1 MSVSEKRA
9 HLHERETGC
18 SFAKFLKPPESDR
31 VLSICSPPRAQLRV
45 SVDAIRREGRGR
57 GFGPRTYRLVH
68 PRYRAL
74 DGVVQEQRRSRDDA
88 LDRGPLLGGET
99 QRPVD
104 RSAMGCGGG
113 KEEKARR
120 RSERGGWT
128 IARRWDRWR
137 ERERAEPRAR
147 RRSRRVHLEPR
158 DAARVSRWRV
168 RRARASRRVAMAV
181 RLSSALVASGVRCR
195 RLRVARD
202 APGRE
207 NHPEQ
212 RVVVVHARGHRR
224 SASRAPFDGVEELDS
239 LRASRHPDRSV
250 ASRSNRRR
258 SKLPLR
264 TSGELPHLR
273 AALVPRDPARTD
285 LVYLPGRTRRRRLC
299 GRAPLASALED
310 ADVRGFSDVTS
321 ACRYRELTRSWK
333 SDRKTSLKSGRS
345 VNLTDTVNAPSMN
358 SVGRP
363 IKTYLR

>member
-1 MSVSEKRA
+1 MHGTRGSARIGIVVVVVARNETKRNGGGGFSSVSEKRA

-74 DGVVQEQRRSRDDA
+74 DGVVQEQGRSRDDA

-137 ERERAEPRAR
+137 ERERAEPRATS
-147 RRSRRVHLEPR
+147 RSRRVHLEPR

-195 RLRVARD
+195 RLWVARD

-224 SASRAPFDGVEELDS
+224 SASRAPFDGVEELDG
-239 LRASRHPDRSV
+239 LRACRHPERSV
-250 ASRSNRRR
+250 ASRSHTADRRNFL
-258 SKLPLR
+258 SGPPENSH
-264 TSGELPHLR
+264 TSALLSSRETRREPIWSTSQVGLDD
-273 AALVPRDPARTD
+273 AACAVVRLSQVRWK
-285 LVYLPGRTRRRRLC
+285 GRTFE
-299 GRAPLASALED
+299 ALA
-310 ADVRGFSDVTS
+310 T
-321 ACRYRELTRSWK
+321 
-333 SDRKTSLKSGRS
+333 
-345 VNLTDTVNAPSMN
+345 
-358 SVGRP
+358 
-363 IKTYLR
+363 